1 MQDSGCVS
9 WEGYQSPNIFFW
21 AEKHLLDAVK
31 KKKCLCQLHLYVGV
45 KILRGVKFKCEKIH
59 CRAEGEEMQTNG
71 GDASETVGKRHQICK
86 RDCPWKLALSDAT
99 ANSVC
104 VESHFES
111 AALQI
116 CLIITVLCCPLFLK
130 FDFFQISKYI
140 KVYHSFVVAVF
151 LSFNYF

>member
-1 MQDSGCVS
+1 MQDFGCVS
-9 WEGYQSPNIFFW
+9 WEGYQSPNFFW

-116 CLIITVLCCPLFLK
+116 CLIITVLYVLCFWSLT
-130 FDFFQISKYI
+130 FFRFPS